1 MLSYLLRKL
10 LLSIPVLFG
19 VTVIVFAIAHAMPGD
34 AVLAMITAEAPSS
47 DELIAMRRGELGLD
61 QPLYIQYL
69 NWIGQILHGNLGRSF
84 VNGRGVG
91 EIIGERL
98 PMTLELMGVAL
109 LVAFVIGAT
118 LGVVSALRQY
128 KFTDYSLTLAGFVG
142 VSIPDFFMGLLLV
155 YVFALELRW
164 LPSSG
169 ISTAGDSFSLLDN
182 LRHLILPA
190 AALALFRAA
199 IFMRYARAGM
209 LEVLNQSYMRTAKAK
224 GLRPST
230 ITLRHGLRNALIP
243 LVTVFGLAL
252 PTLFGGSVVIET
264 IFQWPGIGLMFI
276 DSVVNRDSP
285 VIMGYVL
292 ITAIIV
298 MLANLAT
305 DLAYSVLD
313 PRVSYD

>member
-47 DELIAMRRGELGLD
+47 EELIAMRRGELGLD
-61 QPLYIQYL
+61 QPVYVQYL
-69 NWIGQILHGNLGRSF
+69 NWIGQVLHGNLGRSF

-91 EIIGERL
+91 DIIVERL

-109 LVAFVIGAT
+109 LVAFVIGTT
-118 LGVVSALRQY
+118 LGVLSALRQY
-128 KFTDYSLTLAGFVG
+128 KLTDYSLTLAGFVG

-169 ISTAGDSFSLLDN
+169 ISTAGENFSLLDN

-209 LEVLNQSYMRTAKAK
+209 LEVLNQSYMRTARAK
-224 GLRPST
+224 GLKPRT

-264 IFQWPGIGLMFI
+264 IFQWPGIGQMFI

-292 ITAIIV
+292 ITAMIV

-305 DLAYSVLD
+305 DFVYSVLD

>member
-61 QPLYIQYL
+61 QPLYVQYL

-109 LVAFVIGAT
+109 LVAFVIGTT
-118 LGVVSALRQY
+118 LGVISALRQY
-128 KFTDYSLTLAGFVG
+128 KLTDYSLTLAGFVG

-209 LEVLNQSYMRTAKAK
+209 LEVLNQGYMRTAKAK

>member
-10 LLSIPVLFG
+10 LFSIPVLFG

-47 DELIAMRRGELGLD
+47 EELIAMRRGELGLD

-91 EIIGERL
+91 DIIAERL

-109 LVAFVIGAT
+109 LAAFIIGTA
-118 LGVVSALRQY
+118 LGVISALRQY
-128 KFTDYSLTLAGFVG
+128 KLTDYSLTLSGFVG

-182 LRHLILPA
+182 LKHLILPA

>member
-47 DELIAMRRGELGLD
+47 EELIAMRRGELGLD
-61 QPLYIQYL
+61 QPVYVQYL

-91 EIIGERL
+91 DIIVERL
-98 PMTLELMGVAL
+98 PITLELMGVAL
-109 LVAFVIGAT
+109 LVAFVIGTT
-118 LGVVSALRQY
+118 LGVLSALRQY
-128 KFTDYSLTLAGFVG
+128 KLTDYSLTLAGFVG

-169 ISTAGDSFSLLDN
+169 ISTAGENFSLLDN

-224 GLRPST
+224 GLKPRT

-305 DLAYSVLD
+305 DIVYSVLD

>member
-1 MLSYLLRKL
+1 VLSYLLRKL

-47 DELIAMRRGELGLD
+47 EELIAMRRGELGLD

-109 LVAFVIGAT
+109 LVAFIIGTT
-118 LGVVSALRQY
+118 LGVISALRQY
-128 KFTDYSLTLAGFVG
+128 KLTDYSLTLAGFVG

-169 ISTAGDSFSLLDN
+169 ISTAGDSFSLADN

-209 LEVLNQSYMRTAKAK
+209 LEVLNQSYMRTARAK

-230 ITLRHGLRNALIP
+230 IVLRHGLRNALIP

-276 DSVVNRDSP
+276 DAVVNRDSP